1 MHFWLIFEFIKRE
14 WVTRK
19 LILMLWSK
27 TIEDASSRREQKEDN
42 TIKPKDE
49 TKEIPAETTTDGTDR
64 EMTGGTIAEI
74 VLTMTIE
81 ETETETTQNI
91 ATN

>member
-1 MHFWLIFEFIKRE
+1 
-14 WVTRK
+14 
-19 LILMLWSK
+19 MLWSK

-42 TIKPKDE
+42 TIKAKDE
-49 TKEIPAETTTDGTDR
+49 TKEIPAETTTAGTDL
-64 EMTGGTIAEI
+64 EMTGGMIAEI

-81 ETETETTQNI
+81 ETETETIQNI